1 MNRLTSPAFSSL
13 RTLLILGCFS
23 SCWVLNAS
31 QLAIGQPAPAATPSQ
46 SSAKEAADLERKQKD
61 LVLKLQKL
69 EDTFLRM
76 SELEAV
82 TNPTHA
88 GLLMQA
94 AQLSKQLGTRQ
105 RLFNAS
111 EMLAKGQLSRA
122 IQEQESAQES
132 LKKLL
137 ELLQSENRSTRI
149 REERARLEDILKEL
163 QRIETLQRSVRGRT
177 ESGQDLKQAK
187 ADQQNLEQ
195 QLESAESDLKDPNSD
210 SDAKSSESK
219 GEKKDNQS
227 SEKNSD
233 GEKSEG
239 NESGEES
246 SESVES
252 GEKKSDDSRSDDSKS
267 GESKSEEKESSEKT
281 PPEQSTENS
290 GKQDQSQ
297 QDSSKQSKPQDSKQ
311 NEGSEKS
318 EGSSEKSE
326 SDSGS
331 ESQSESSSDKQQQP
345 KTREENARER
355 VQQAKK
361 RMQQAQ
367 QKMDEENRQEA
378 VEEQLEAE
386 RELREAVDELEKIL
400 RQIREEEIERSLV
413 DLESRLRRMNEQE
426 RMIREETGRLDKLEG
441 DARDRT
447 LDIQANKLAIEQ
459 SKVVMEGQRALL
471 LLQDEGSSTAFPEA
485 LDQIV
490 RDAQTVAKKLSQGNV
505 SSTTQAIEDEILFSL
520 EELLESLKQVQKKR
534 EENKRQAS
542 GQPGQGGSEDQ
553 PLVDNLAELRLLKT
567 LQLRVNRRTQSLA
580 QRLDK
585 IEDTLGQVEDA
596 DSRAEMEELATRQQK
611 IYEVTREI
619 LLKATQK

>member
-1 MNRLTSPAFSSL
+1 MNQLLSPQRSIS
-13 RTLLILGCFS
+13 RVVYGLLLVVGLLPCLAPIA
-23 SCWVLNAS
+23 NAQS
-31 QLAIGQPAPAATPSQ
+31 NPSNPPAKTAAS
-46 SSAKEAADLERKQKD
+46 EAADLERKQKE
-61 LVLKLQKL
+61 LTLKLQKL

-76 SELEAV
+76 SELEAAS
-82 TNPTHA
+82 NPTHA

-111 EMLAKGQLSRA
+111 EMLAKGQLSKA

-137 ELLQSENRSTRI
+137 ELLQSENRSSRV

-187 ADQQNLEQ
+187 LDQQNLEK
-195 QLESAESDLKDPNSD
+195 QLETTESDLKDPKSEGEEKDKQASENKKPDSD
-210 SDAKSSESK
+210 STTPPKEGDQQKDSKDPAGKEGSESK
-219 GEKKDNQS
+219 P
-227 SEKNSD
+227 
-233 GEKSEG
+233 
-239 NESGEES
+239 NEAGKEN
-246 SESVES
+246 
-252 GEKKSDDSRSDDSKS
+252 KS
-267 GESKSEEKESSEKT
+267 GEQTEKGTDPKKEGDEKT
-281 PPEQSTENS
+281 PPDKAEENKS
-290 GKQDQSQ
+290 KEDQGKE
-297 QDSSKQSKPQDSKQ
+297 SKPQDAKQ
-311 NEGSEKS
+311 GESPEKP
-318 EGSSEKSE
+318 
-326 SDSGS
+326 SDSSQAQQSDGS
-331 ESQSESSSDKQQQP
+331 ESESAQGKPEKP
-345 KTREENARER
+345 KSREENARDR
-355 VQQAKK
+355 VQQAKL
-361 RMQQAQ
+361 RMQKAQ
-367 QKMDEENRQEA
+367 QKMEEENRDQA

-386 RELREAVDELEKIL
+386 RELREAVEELEKIL

-490 RDAQTVAKKLSQGNV
+490 RDAQTVAKKLGQGNV
-505 SSTTQAIEDEILFSL
+505 STATKTIEDEILFSI

-534 EENKRQAS
+534 EEDKRQAS
-542 GQPGQGGSEDQ
+542 GQQGQQGSSEDQ

-580 QRLDK
+580 QQLNKTD
-585 IEDTLGQVEDA
+585 DTLGQVDDPE
-596 DSRAEMEELATRQQK
+596 SKAEMEELAARQQK

>member
-1 MNRLTSPAFSSL
+1 MNQLLSPKRSISQVVYGLLLVVGWLQCLTPLA
-13 RTLLILGCFS
+13 
-23 SCWVLNAS
+23 NA
-31 QLAIGQPAPAATPSQ
+31 QANPAAPPAK
-46 SSAKEAADLERKQKD
+46 SAASEAAELERKQKD
-61 LVLKLQKL
+61 LTLKLQKL

-76 SELEAV
+76 SELEAAS
-82 TNPTHA
+82 NPTHA

-111 EMLAKGQLSRA
+111 EMLAKGQLSKA

-137 ELLQSENRSTRI
+137 ELLQSENRSSRV

-187 ADQQNLEQ
+187 QDQQNLEK
-195 QLESAESDLKDPNSD
+195 QLETTETDLKDP
-210 SDAKSSESK
+210 KSEGEDKDKQGSENKKPDPDPSSPPKEGDEQKAPKDPAGKEGSESK
-219 GEKKDNQS
+219 PNEAGQENKTGEQTEKETDPKKEGD
-227 SEKNSD
+227 EKN
-233 GEKSEG
+233 
-239 NESGEES
+239 
-246 SESVES
+246 
-252 GEKKSDDSRSDDSKS
+252 
-267 GESKSEEKESSEKT
+267 
-281 PPEQSTENS
+281 PPEKAESNKSQEDK
-290 GKQDQSQ
+290 GKE
-297 QDSSKQSKPQDSKQ
+297 SKPQESKQ
-311 NEGSEKS
+311 GESPEKP
-318 EGSSEKSE
+318 
-326 SDSGS
+326 SDSSQAEQSDGS
-331 ESQSESSSDKQQQP
+331 ESESSQGKPEKP
-345 KTREENARER
+345 KSREENARDR
-355 VQQAKK
+355 VQQAKQ
-361 RMQQAQ
+361 RMQKAQ
-367 QKMDEENRQEA
+367 QKMEEENREQA

-386 RELREAVDELEKIL
+386 RELREAVEELEKIL

-490 RDAQTVAKKLSQGNV
+490 RDAQNVAKKLSQGNV
-505 SSTTQAIEDEILFSL
+505 SVATQSIEDEILFSI

-534 EENKRQAS
+534 EEDKRQA
-542 GQPGQGGSEDQ
+542 PGQQGQQGSSEDQ

-580 QRLDK
+580 QQLDK
-585 IEDTLGQVEDA
+585 TEDTLGQVDDP
-596 DSRAEMEELATRQQK
+596 DSKAEMEELAERQQK